1 MRKGDGVLN
10 KPMEVAFWWLAAG
23 CVLMAGVDGTV
34 VNGTTGKVQAG
45 VVVSL
50 IQPGAQGMQTLGSA
64 KTDAEGKFKFDLNP
78 TGPALLQGIYQ
89 GASYN
94 LVLTPGTPT
103 TGVALKVYDSTAKAG
118 VTKVSQHMI
127 LVEPSAT
134 SLDISETILLENGS
148 ATTYQDPAKGSIQF
162 YLPPAAADKVRV
174 TIKAPDG
181 MPIERSAEKTGVKNV
196 YKINYPVKPG
206 ESRFDVSYS
215 LPPSD
220 TFSGK
225 IMHGEGLTRFVTPS
239 TVTLEGTGIET
250 LGQEP
255 QTKAHIYN
263 AGSAEYKVKIAGIGS
278 LRGPAA
284 APVAEEDTG
293 ESNDLKEQPA
303 RIYTR
308 MEWVLGLAFA
318 ILGLGG
324 VLLYRRGTA

>member
-1 MRKGDGVLN
+1 MKI
-10 KPMEVAFWWLAAG
+10 AFWLLATG
-23 CVLMAGVDGTV
+23 SVLMAGVDGTV
-34 VNGTTGKVQAG
+34 VNGTTGKVQGG

-64 KTDAEGKFKFDLNP
+64 KSDAEGKFKFDLNT

-94 LVLTPGTPT
+94 VVLTPGAPT
-103 TGVALKVYDSTAKAG
+103 TGVAVKVYDSTAKAG
-118 VTKVSQHMI
+118 VAKVSQHMI
-127 LVEPSAT
+127 LVEPSAAA
-134 SLDISETILLENGS
+134 LDISETILLNNES
-148 ATTYQDPAKGSIQF
+148 TTTFQDPAKGALQF

-174 TIKAPDG
+174 IIKAPDG

-206 ESRFDVSYS
+206 ETRFDVSYS
-215 LPPSD
+215 LPPTE

-239 TVTLEGTGIET
+239 TVTLEGAGIET

-263 AGSAEYKVKIAGIGS
+263 AGSAEYGVKITGVGS

-284 APVAEEDTG
+284 APAADEDTG

-308 MEWVLGLAFA
+308 MEWVLGFALA
-318 ILGLGG
+318 ILSLGG